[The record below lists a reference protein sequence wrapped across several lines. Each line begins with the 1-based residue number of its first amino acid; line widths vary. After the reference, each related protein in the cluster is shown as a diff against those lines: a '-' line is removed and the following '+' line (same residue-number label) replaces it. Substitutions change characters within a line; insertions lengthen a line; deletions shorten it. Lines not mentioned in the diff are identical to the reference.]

1 MSTYTS
7 GHTSR
12 GILSGQTA
20 AGSNQATALA
30 LPGRGDWLVEFT
42 SVPSGAGALLPP
54 VILPMR
60 FEISNAGTNTLSVYP
75 QSGGQIDAN
84 GTNDAATIAAGKAAM
99 YEAVSLAQWY
109 TISATSGSGTVTSVT
124 FTGDGTVLSSSPSS
138 AVTTTG
144 TLTAALATQSANK
157 LLAGPTTGSAAGPTF
172 RSLVAADLPTV
183 PNTSLQNSSV
193 TVTAG
198 PGLSGGGA
206 VSLGGS
212 ETVSLAIFNPTA
224 VKTGTYTA
232 SPNDL
237 VVCDCSGGSFTVT
250 LPAAPADKTVIGV
263 KLVNVGSGSNSV
275 TVACGGLDVIDK
287 GRWFDHNEPH
297 GYQPSPLFS
306 VFFQLRHLVHRRRGQ
321 LDGRLRR
328 WTERDDHHLCGP
340 AVNQR
345 QRCNHPRR
353 RPRGA
358 REQPHHVRAHHVAEH
373 SSDFYRDAELWH
385 RHFDHHRQ
393 YSR

>member
-287 GRWFDHNEPH
+287 AGGSTTTSLTVTNQVR
-297 GYQPSPLFS
+297 
-306 VFFQLRHLVHRRRGQ
+306 FFQYFFSSGIWYIVAADNSTGGYVAGQ
-321 LDGRLRR
+321 NVTITTSAGQRSINASGATTLG
-328 WTERDDHHLCGP
+328 
-340 AVNQR
+340 AVL
-345 QRCNHPRR
+345 
-353 RPRGA
+353 A
-358 REQPHHVRAHHVAEH
+358 VRANN
-373 SSDFYRDAELWH
+373 LIM
-385 RHFDHHRQ
+385 
-393 YSR
+393 